1 MDESRSEVRI
11 SQRKIVVRD
20 LAALGSPLSSFYP
33 PSSRSHFA
41 FFSSRRQARYLPSPL
56 SLSHFFP
63 PISVLHS
70 NISSSLLF
78 SLARFP
84 FYRNCN
90 FGYFYSP
97 VSFPRSFFFSL
108 FFLLLE
114 LTTRSNK
121 NIHFDLGF
129 VIYRWT

>member
-56 SLSHFFP
+56 SLSYFSPQFRCY
-63 PISVLHS
+63 IL
-70 NISSSLLF
+70 ISLLVF
-78 SLARFP
+78 YFLSHDSPSIVIAILDIFIPQYLSLAP
-84 FYRNCN
+84 
-90 FGYFYSP
+90 
-97 VSFPRSFFFSL
+97 SFFLF